1 MAERTIGAVLGEAAD
16 ANERS
21 MEGSRRAALTNVQL
35 KGEVENQK
43 WTNEQRDRSRA
54 YLKDLQAAYDEK
66 MFDTE
71 TVPSQQP
78 QAIPDG
84 TPGTVFP
91 GEQTVKKPIDPGSK
105 RGIERI
111 AELRM
116 IDFGLRV
123 KHGLVQPEE
132 YSQIID
138 FRKKMDSMGVT
149 DELQAAIR
157 GDANAAVSF
166 GEHVGIKGVQGI
178 QSGVDENGFLDVY
191 AIVANP
197 DGSARKVSIGHW
209 AAAFS
214 PEIASAVKNSA
225 EKVGAVDALRTN
237 ENSRR
242 NQTRQANAAETS
254 AAASML
260 RARNEQE
267 ALNDRTTAMVAR
279 GEQQRVFAD
288 IQKGTDYELPGFTSQ
303 MPGSKPTPM
312 PDDSGKR
319 LVDQIGM
326 VYIEDYGLMAGQAH
340 NRALSLLGQ
349 ANTQAAQSFKVFKDD
364 ILSAHNLL
372 KQGKPATLGGATIT
386 PDNKAEVAKINS
398 LRIDL
403 SRGVSSAQLYQGMR
417 DNIVQRELDK
427 LRSGSTQAAPAAA
440 PAKPAA
446 IPRQ

>member
-43 WTNEQRDRSRA
+43 WTNDERERMRGYYADME
-54 YLKDLQAAYDEK
+54 DLYK
-66 MFDTE
+66 RKLTKTR
-71 TVPSQQP
+71 TVPSQQQ

-91 GEQTVKKPIDPGSK
+91 AEKTVTEMIDPGSQLGIQAIGDIKMEEFAIRLK
-105 RGIERI
+105 RG
-111 AELRM
+111 L
-116 IDFGLRV
+116 V
-123 KHGLVQPEE
+123 KPEE
-132 YSQIID
+132 FDQVLE
-138 FRKKMDSMGVT
+138 FRKKLDAAGASE
-149 DELQAAIR
+149 ELQAAIR
-157 GDANAAVSF
+157 GDASAAARF
-166 GEHVGIKGVQGI
+166 GSRMGIEGVQSVN
-178 QSGVDENGFLDVY
+178 SGVDDNGFLDVY

-197 DGSARKVSIGHW
+197 DGSSRKVPIGHW

-214 PEIASAVKNSA
+214 PEISAAIKNSA
-225 EKVGAVDALRTN
+225 EKVGAVDVLRTN
-237 ENSRR
+237 ETSRR
-242 NQTRQANAAETS
+242 NQTKQANASATS
-254 AAASML
+254 AAASMMNAETQ
-260 RARNEQE
+260 RM
-267 ALNDRTTAMVAR
+267 ALGDRTTAMVAR

-349 ANTQAAQSFKVFKDD
+349 ANTEAAQSFKVFKDD
-364 ILSAHNLL
+364 ILSAHSLL

-386 PDNKAEVAKINS
+386 PDNKDEVAKINS